1 MSQIQINQFN
11 INNINDK
18 PNLPPSNTQGFIF
31 TIIPELNSFL
41 FIGGN
46 SASDFGL
53 FLYNLNTNNW
63 TKQQTCG
70 IPFPPIHY
78 CAYWYNSPYLFL
90 HGGKSLT
97 ENKSLNETFLLEI
110 PKFQLFKVFTMENPT
125 SRYGHSGCIDNEK
138 HAYIFGGC
146 NIGKKNERYL
156 ADLHKLEYKGIKIV
170 EDESNVNGAS
180 WITNIATKGEKPS
193 GRKNYGMVFLS
204 NVNSLVIFG
213 GEIKGEFNDNNFYL
227 FDIDSKEF
235 KKIAVN
241 YLNDTKIE
249 SCFGLKMVCN
259 SLNNLIFVFGG
270 KNLFE
275 IDLDFNC
282 KNYELNN
289 FDRFDF
295 NAFEILDEKMNSNLI
310 FMGGKNSNKKFYN
323 NDLFNITI
331 LNDEENKK
339 KNKIPISK
347 NKNKNNKN
355 IINDNNKIL
364 KENYINQLNE
374 LKNKFISV
382 YKKNKNINNEYA
394 KNKLLL
400 NKKKNSE
407 LEEKLLANI
416 NKKDKQLKLYNFKY
430 EFEQINKKKFENDN
444 LNNIIEDYLILMKD
458 RFNYISEILGEIV
471 NNVSDIEKI
480 LIDNFIDDSDM
491 LISKRNSYKISLKKT
506 LIDLKKYSEFE
517 KKYYNFIIEK
527 ENKKKNFN

>member
-1 MSQIQINQFN
+1 MSIQINQFN
-11 INNINDK
+11 IKNSNDK
-18 PNLPPSNTQGFIF
+18 SNLPPLNTQGFIF

-41 FIGGN
+41 YIGGT
-46 SASDFGL
+46 STSDFGL
-53 FLYNLNTNNW
+53 FLYNLNTNTW
-63 TKQQTCG
+63 TKQQTSG
-70 IPFPPIHY
+70 INFPPIHY
-78 CAYWYNSPYLFL
+78 CAFWYNSPYLFI

-110 PKFQLFKVFTMENPT
+110 PKFKLYKVFTMENPS

-146 NIGKKNERYL
+146 NIGKKNERFL
-156 ADLHKLEYKGIKIV
+156 ADLHKLEFKGIKIV

-193 GRKNYGMVFLS
+193 GRKNYNMIFL
-204 NVNSLVIFG
+204 NNLNSLVIFG
-213 GEIKGEFNDNNFYL
+213 GELKNDVNDNNFYM
-227 FDIDSKEF
+227 FDIDNKEF
-235 KKIAVN
+235 KKINVN
-241 YLNDTKIE
+241 YLNDVKIE
-249 SCFGLKMVCN
+249 KCFGLKMICN

-282 KNYELNN
+282 KNYDLND
-289 FDRFDF
+289 FDRFEF

-310 FMGGKNSNKKFYN
+310 FMGGKNSKKEFYN
-323 NDLFNITI
+323 NDIFNITI
-331 LNDEENKK
+331 FNEDENK
-339 KNKIPISK
+339 KNKIL
-347 NKNKNNKN
+347 NNN
-355 IINDNNKIL
+355 NNKIQ
-364 KENYINQLNE
+364 KENLINELNE
-374 LKNKFISV
+374 LKNQFISV
-382 YKKNKNINNEYA
+382 YKKNKKINDEYA
-394 KNKLLL
+394 KNKILL
-400 NKKKNSE
+400 NKNKNLD

-416 NKKDKQLKLYNFKY
+416 NKKDKQHKLYNFKY
-430 EFEQINKKKFENDN
+430 EFEQINKKKIENDH

-527 ENKKKNFN
+527 ENKKNNFN